1 MKPGDSASVDSPP
14 KQRALAAVAA
24 ALHAEW
30 SAALGTPR
38 PGVDGA
44 ERVMDW
50 VAHRAGELAR
60 ALADGSISAEEH
72 NDQRFAMTLALR
84 RFIDAGVDDS
94 TARLMSRAM
103 HDLVVDSPP
112 LPHPRYRFTYDW
124 ASQHTG
130 AWRRELAHLAGQPAV
145 RGLEVGCFEG
155 QSACWWLENVLTHPT
170 SALTCVDQFGTPMG
184 SVYLRHYERHFDH
197 NVAASGA
204 GHRVTKLIGLS
215 QVVLRTLPPSSF
227 HFAYV
232 DASHRVGDVLQDAV
246 LVWGL
251 LQPGGI
257 AIFDDYDLIEDAA
270 LGLQARAPRLA
281 LDPFVAIL
289 GSSAEVLRRDWQ
301 LVLRKLAC

>member
-1 MKPGDSASVDSPP
+1 
-14 KQRALAAVAA
+14 
-24 ALHAEW
+24 
-30 SAALGTPR
+30 
-38 PGVDGA
+38 
-44 ERVMDW
+44 MDW

-60 ALADGSISAEEH
+60 ALAGGALSTEEH
-72 NDQRFAMTLALR
+72 NDQRFAMVLALR
-84 RFIDAGVDDS
+84 RFIDAGVDDL

-103 HDLVVDSPP
+103 HDLVVDSPS

-124 ASQHTG
+124 ASQHTD
-130 AWRRELAHLAGQPAV
+130 AWRRELAHLAAQPAV

-184 SVYLRHYERHFDH
+184 SIYLRYYERLFDH

-232 DASHRVGDVLQDAV
+232 DASHKVGDVLQDAV

-257 AIFDDYDLIEDAA
+257 AIFDDYDLVEDAA

-301 LVLRKLAC
+301 LVLRKLAGC